1 VSTVLRSRYRRF
13 TLLGAAAALLLA
25 GCGSG
30 PSQAGS
36 AAIVGDTV
44 IPLSLV
50 QGRLSDYLDRRPEG
64 GQAQQEGGAPQAKLD
79 QTAREILTYKIQHE
93 LTLRAADRE
102 DVSVSEDAL
111 SQALDQAGGAQQL
124 SEGTFFDADT
134 FRNERARDQLL
145 QVEIGRK
152 YADKLS
158 VTFDYFFANNT
169 QDAIDKAK
177 QISRDPAKMG
187 QFIREAEQR
196 NTQKDSPVSGTDS
209 TVTSAQSPQLATTLL
224 FGVPAGT
231 VVAYQPS
238 GENGNWLVAHVKE
251 RSTTAKPSTEGVSQD
266 LTGKVLAGIGV
277 RMLQPLADELKVK
290 VNPRYGVWDTA
301 TMGLAPSEGEKA
313 GFQIAVQQPKP

>member
-13 TLLGAAAALLLA
+13 TLLGVSAALLLA

-30 PSQAGS
+30 PAQAGS

-44 IPLSLV
+44 IPLNLV
-50 QGRLSDYLDRRPEG
+50 QGRLSDYLDRQPEG
-64 GQAQQEGGAPQAKLD
+64 GQAQEGGAPQAKLD
-79 QTAREILTYKIQHE
+79 KTARDILTFKIQHE

-102 DVSVSEDAL
+102 DVSVSEDML
-111 SQALDQAGGAQQL
+111 SQLLDEAGGAQQL

-152 YADKLS
+152 YVDKLA
-158 VTFDYFFANNT
+158 VTFDYFYANNT

-177 QISRDPAKMG
+177 QISRDPNKM
-187 QFIREAEQR
+187 AEFVRDAQ
-196 NTQKDSPVSGTDS
+196 QKDSQAGETNAKVSS
-209 TVTSAQSPQLATTLL
+209 SQSPQLATTLL
-224 FGVPAGT
+224 FGVPANT
-231 VVAYQPS
+231 VIAFPPS
-238 GENGNWLVAHVKE
+238 AEQGNWIVAHVKE
-251 RSTTAKPSTEGVSQD
+251 RSTTASPSAEGSSQE
-266 LTGKVLAGIGV
+266 LTPNVLAGIGL
-277 RMLQPLADELKVK
+277 RMLQPLSDELNIK
-290 VNPRYGVWDTA
+290 VNPRYGVWDTS